1 MSRVAALVL
10 AAGASRRMGG
20 PNKLLAE
27 LDGVSLVRRVVD
39 AALASRAAPVL
50 VVTGHQDESV
60 AASLAGRDV
69 ALRYNPAYSDGLSTS
84 LAAGIAALP
93 DDAEAVLVLLADMP
107 FVTAAMLDRLIG
119 AFEAGRPP
127 PIVVPTHGGR
137 RGNPVLWPRRC
148 FADLAA
154 VEGDKGGRELIARQG
169 DAVVAVEIGAAASTD
184 IDTPEALAEAGGR
197 LSP

>member
-1 MSRVAALVL
+1 MSQTKAA
-10 AAGASRRMGG
+10 
-20 PNKLLAE
+20 
-27 LDGVSLVRRVVD
+27 
-39 AALASRAAPVL
+39 
-50 VVTGHQDESV
+50 
-60 AASLAGRDV
+60 
-69 ALRYNPAYSDGLSTS
+69 
-84 LAAGIAALP
+84 
-93 DDAEAVLVLLADMP
+93 AD
-107 FVTAAMLDRLIG
+107 T
-119 AFEAGRPP
+119 

-184 IDTPEALAEAGGR
+184 IDTPEALAQAGGR